1 MPTIDASSSPN
12 KDRKTLHRKLLARC
26 HHSDGLKTMAAAT
39 SLPALSKD
47 TTMHEDRFTELPEE
61 LALKHNFLA
70 SNSILLCAIYT
81 VHRESAKNHASPHR
95 P

>member
-26 HHSDGLKTMAAAT
+26 HHSDRLKTMAAAT
-39 SLPALSKD
+39 RLPALSKD
-47 TTMHEDRFTELPEE
+47 TVHEDRFTEIPEE

-81 VHRESAKNHASPHR
+81 VHRKSAKNYASPHR